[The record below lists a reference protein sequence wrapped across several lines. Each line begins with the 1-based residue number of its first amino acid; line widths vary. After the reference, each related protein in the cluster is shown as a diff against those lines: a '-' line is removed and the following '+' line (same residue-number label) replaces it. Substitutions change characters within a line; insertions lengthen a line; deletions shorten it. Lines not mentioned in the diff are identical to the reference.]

1 MQVIIEGLGPRLSA
15 DNEDIAMKRVSR
27 AAEEVVERAAEM
39 GIDPKDLPG
48 FETARRWQSSA
59 AKGTKRY

>member
-1 MQVIIEGLGPRLSA
+1 
-15 DNEDIAMKRVSR
+15 MKRVSR

-59 AKGTKRY
+59 AKGTKKY